1 MKITKIITYN
11 VDIVNAQEIF
21 TTDLTALLFEKLKK
35 KFEHKCYQGVFISKV
50 LRIINHSAVVIKS
63 NTVDGAGTVAVQFE
77 VECIRYLKKEL
88 IPDVT
93 VIHSSVNLTDN
104 TLHFSNSHIKGIMRM
119 GNESNRA
126 FMNTIAEKSQIPIL
140 VNESSYNPGM
150 DAVTIFGLPFT
161 PQEFADNPIFFICDS
176 KSSDSMEKH
185 AAILSILEGLNAE
198 IQLHQKLKNEKNYKF
213 FSELIYPYK
222 QNFSTTAIMNEIEM
236 RTVDD
241 ILKMSKAELIY
252 SMLEYHNLDNFS
264 KIPVKVYGKSTAVVD
279 KRTKDKVPEAKSEV
293 SRLELESKYTVIHQS
308 LDDTLKFILTKRMM
322 YLMAVRGMVESFD
335 SAKTEK
341 LIPFWQLYKGAKLTL
356 K

>member
-21 TTDLTALLFEKLKK
+21 TTDLTTLLFEKLKK
-35 KFEHKCYQGVFISKV
+35 KFEHKCYRGAFISKV
-50 LRIINHSAVVIKS
+50 LRIVTHSAIVIKS

-104 TLHFSNSHIKGIMRM
+104 TLHFSNSHIKGMMRM

-126 FMNTIAEKSQIPIL
+126 FMNTIAEKSQIPIIA
-140 VNESSYNPGM
+140 NESSYNPGM
-150 DAVTIFGLPFT
+150 DAITIFALPFT
-161 PQEFADNPIFFICDS
+161 PQEFVDNPIFFICDT
-176 KSSDSMEKH
+176 KMSDSMEKH
-185 AAILSILEGLNAE
+185 GAVLATLEALNAE
-198 IQLHQKLKNEKNYKF
+198 IKLHQKIKNEKSYKF
-213 FSELIYPYK
+213 FAELIYPYK
-222 QNFSTTAIMNEIEM
+222 QNFSTTAIVDEIEM
-236 RTVDD
+236 KTVDE
-241 ILKMSKAELIY
+241 ILEMRKVELIY
-252 SMLEYHNLDNFS
+252 SMLEYHNLDHFS
-264 KIPVKVYGKSTAVVD
+264 KIPIKVYGNTNQRNKQ
-279 KRTKDKVPEAKSEV
+279 KVPEAKSEV
-293 SRLELESKYTVIHQS
+293 SRLEIDSKYTVIYQS

-341 LIPFWQLYKGAKLTL
+341 LIPFWQLYKGAKLML